1 MGPAF
6 CCSLRQALAGRD
18 PLSDEAFELR
28 EERFIDAMAAVKGQH
43 LRLLSAA
50 LELLKQFFAGH

>member
-28 EERFIDAMAAVKGQH
+28 EERLIDAMAAVKGQQ
-43 LRLLSAA
+43 LR
-50 LELLKQFFAGH
+50 